1 MRMLLK
7 FTYFSQKQIG
17 FFFFIF
23 LISAPCGLAQIYEQ
37 NFGNTTI
44 SAHPY
49 TGLPTMDSRL
59 SNASWSNSVGT
70 WTSNNGASGQAIRLT
85 TATASTITFTFTVAP
100 NFQASITAFDFWR
113 QRSNFGPQNWTLS
126 VNGIVAGSGSTP
138 TSGSALGNSP
148 VSNPITG
155 LTGTNTLTI
164 ALSGSSGNGN
174 FLLDDFK
181 LFGSVISNCASA
193 AISSVF
199 PNSGPQNTLVTINGS
214 GFTSGGATT
223 AVKFNGINANGFTVV
238 SDTEI
243 TAYLP
248 AGNTSGSVSV
258 SRNGCEGFSPTPFT
272 SVGTILAGTY
282 STDIYISELYDAQ
295 RGDGGVIE
303 IYNGTASTVNLSGYT
318 LARIANIGGPV
329 DYTVILSGSVLPG
342 GIYLIGI
349 GSGTIP
355 CGWDATQGQRYTTGF
370 NANDE
375 FKLFKNGVLID
386 HVQTPSSVG
395 YTMIRNPNAIAPKAI
410 YNANDWNQNSSSTET
425 CANIGMHN
433 VATVIPPA
441 ITSPVSKSTCA
452 GTSVSFS
459 APISNPAGYNFQWK
473 TLDLS
478 GAWVNVPNANPYS
491 NANTNTLTINPTP
504 ANFDNNQY
512 YCQMTSGGNVLVSNT
527 AQLEITAARIPDF
540 PTTLNICNGDAIAIG
555 NTSPNGI
562 SGTWNAPFS
571 NTIGGTYTFTPTAG
585 QCAQNVQ
592 LAISIR
598 NVVPDFPTTLNI
610 CNGDAITIGNT
621 SPNGTSGNWNAAFSN
636 TIGGTYTFTPTTG
649 QCAQNV
655 QLVISISNVV
665 PDFPATLNIC
675 NGDAITIGNTSPN
688 GISGTWNVPFSNTIG
703 GTYTFTPTTGQCAQ
717 NVQLAISI
725 RNIVPDFPT
734 TLNICNGDTITIGN
748 TAPNGISGTWNVP
761 FSNTIGGT
769 YTFTPTAGQCAQNVQ
784 LVISISNV
792 VPDFPATLN
801 ICNGDA
807 ITIGNTSPNGISGTW
822 NVPFSNT
829 IGGTYTFTPTTGQ
842 CAQNVQLAISIR
854 NIVPDFPTTLNICN
868 GDTIT
873 IGNTAPNGISGTWN
887 APFSNTIGG
896 TYTFT
901 PTTGQCAQ
909 NVQLVIS
916 IRNVVS
922 DFPTTLNICNG
933 DAITIGNT
941 SPNGISGNWNAP
953 FSNTIGGTYTFTP
966 TAGQCAQNVQL
977 VISISNIVPDF
988 PTTLN
993 ICNGDVITIGNTSPN
1008 GISGTWNA
1016 PFSNT
1021 VGGTYTFTPT
1031 AGQCAQNVQ
1040 LVISIRNVVPDFP
1053 TTLNICNGDAITIG
1067 NISPNGI
1074 SGNWNAPFNNTIGG
1088 TYTFTPTAGQCAQ
1101 NVRLSIA
1108 VITAVTSPIS
1118 GANELC
1124 IGNKTTLGNAII
1136 GGSWISLNPNI
1147 ATVDQTGVVSGI
1159 SSGTAKIIYRIS
1171 NGNCNSEV
1179 FKWIA
1184 VNKLPKPVLKDATI
1198 CIGPIGGVINSVT
1211 LDSGMPDLGFTFIWT
1226 HNGLLISGIS
1236 PKLTVSETGDYS
1248 VLVTNNATGCSASAS
1263 CFVGSSIFAT
1273 ATVDVSQ
1280 DFALNPYANVQVS
1293 GGSGNFEF
1301 RLNDGVYQQSNIFYN
1316 LPSGEST
1323 IYVNDINGCSNLELT
1338 VYSLQYPRF
1347 FTPNGDGYND
1357 SWNISGLPKHAGSV
1371 IQIFDRYGKLIK
1383 TLNPSN
1389 GNGWDGTF
1397 NGASLPGSDYWFTL
1411 IYYKSANQPSEFS
1424 AHFSLKR

>member
-1 MRMLLK
+1 MLLK
-7 FTYFSQKQIG
+7 FTNFSQKQIG

-138 TSGSALGNSP
+138 TLGSALGNSP

-181 LFGSVISNCASA
+181 IFGSVTSNCASA
-193 AISSVF
+193 TINSVF
-199 PNSGPQNTLVTINGS
+199 PTSGPQNTLVTINGS

-223 AVKFNGINANGFTVV
+223 AVKFNSINANGFTVV

-395 YTMIRNPNAIAPKAI
+395 YTMIRNPNAVAPKVV

-504 ANFDNNQY
+504 ANFNNNQY

-527 AQLEITAARIPDF
+527 AQLEITAARIP
-540 PTTLNICNGDAIAIG
+540 
-555 NTSPNGI
+555 
-562 SGTWNAPFS
+562 
-571 NTIGGTYTFTPTAG
+571 
-585 QCAQNVQ
+585 
-592 LAISIR
+592 
-598 NVVPDFPTTLNI
+598 
-610 CNGDAITIGNT
+610 
-621 SPNGTSGNWNAAFSN
+621 
-636 TIGGTYTFTPTTG
+636 
-649 QCAQNV
+649 
-655 QLVISISNVV
+655 
-665 PDFPATLNIC
+665 
-675 NGDAITIGNTSPN
+675 
-688 GISGTWNVPFSNTIG
+688 
-703 GTYTFTPTTGQCAQ
+703 
-717 NVQLAISI
+717 
-725 RNIVPDFPT
+725 
-734 TLNICNGDTITIGN
+734 
-748 TAPNGISGTWNVP
+748 
-761 FSNTIGGT
+761 
-769 YTFTPTAGQCAQNVQ
+769 
-784 LVISISNV
+784 
-792 VPDFPATLN
+792 
-801 ICNGDA
+801 
-807 ITIGNTSPNGISGTW
+807 
-822 NVPFSNT
+822 
-829 IGGTYTFTPTTGQ
+829 
-842 CAQNVQLAISIR
+842 
-854 NIVPDFPTTLNICN
+854 
-868 GDTIT
+868 
-873 IGNTAPNGISGTWN
+873 
-887 APFSNTIGG
+887 
-896 TYTFT
+896 
-901 PTTGQCAQ
+901 
-909 NVQLVIS
+909 
-916 IRNVVS
+916 

-966 TAGQCAQNVQL
+966 TAGQCAKM
-977 VISISNIVPDF
+977 F
-988 PTTLN
+988 
-993 ICNGDVITIGNTSPN
+993 
-1008 GISGTWNA
+1008 
-1016 PFSNT
+1016 
-1021 VGGTYTFTPT
+1021 
-1031 AGQCAQNVQ
+1031 
-1040 LVISIRNVVPDFP
+1040 
-1053 TTLNICNGDAITIG
+1053 
-1067 NISPNGI
+1067 
-1074 SGNWNAPFNNTIGG
+1074 NW
-1088 TYTFTPTAGQCAQ
+1088 
-1101 NVRLSIA
+1101 
-1108 VITAVTSPIS
+1108 
-1118 GANELC
+1118 
-1124 IGNKTTLGNAII
+1124 
-1136 GGSWISLNPNI
+1136 
-1147 ATVDQTGVVSGI
+1147 
-1159 SSGTAKIIYRIS
+1159 
-1171 NGNCNSEV
+1171 
-1179 FKWIA
+1179 
-1184 VNKLPKPVLKDATI
+1184 
-1198 CIGPIGGVINSVT
+1198 
-1211 LDSGMPDLGFTFIWT
+1211 
-1226 HNGLLISGIS
+1226 
-1236 PKLTVSETGDYS
+1236 
-1248 VLVTNNATGCSASAS
+1248 
-1263 CFVGSSIFAT
+1263 
-1273 ATVDVSQ
+1273 
-1280 DFALNPYANVQVS
+1280 
-1293 GGSGNFEF
+1293 
-1301 RLNDGVYQQSNIFYN
+1301 
-1316 LPSGEST
+1316 
-1323 IYVNDINGCSNLELT
+1323 
-1338 VYSLQYPRF
+1338 
-1347 FTPNGDGYND
+1347 
-1357 SWNISGLPKHAGSV
+1357 
-1371 IQIFDRYGKLIK
+1371 
-1383 TLNPSN
+1383 
-1389 GNGWDGTF
+1389 
-1397 NGASLPGSDYWFTL
+1397 
-1411 IYYKSANQPSEFS
+1411 
-1424 AHFSLKR
+1424 